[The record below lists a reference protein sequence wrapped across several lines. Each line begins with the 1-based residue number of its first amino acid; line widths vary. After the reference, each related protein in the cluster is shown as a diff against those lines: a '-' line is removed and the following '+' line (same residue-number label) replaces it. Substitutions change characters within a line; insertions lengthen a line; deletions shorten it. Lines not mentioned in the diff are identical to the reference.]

1 MFGNSPSPKIVAVQ
15 LPDVETHPPG
25 VERPSHLLWA
35 LGFAA
40 LAVGV
45 ALLIGFAVARYPFGF
60 DRHLLLAFRDAADL
74 GRPLGPNALRLAM
87 IDFTALGGGTVL
99 TTVVAV
105 TLGLLAIRRLWLTA
119 GLVLAATLIGS
130 ILSAQAK
137 LLFARPRPELVDHLV
152 EVRGLSFPS
161 GHATNSAII
170 YLTLALLI
178 SQVVPGRAT
187 RRYIIAVAVLLT
199 GIVGVSRVFLGVHW
213 PSDVLAGWTI
223 GTSWALAW
231 WFLGAWLRGRVA
243 GPGE

>member
-1 MFGNSPSPKIVAVQ
+1 MSDGVARPAEI
-15 LPDVETHPPG
+15 LPDIETHAPG

-40 LAVGV
+40 LAVGI
-45 ALLIGFAVARYPFGF
+45 ALLIGFAVERYPFAI
-60 DRHLLLAFRDAADL
+60 DRRLLLAFRDATDL
-74 GRPLGPNALRLAM
+74 SRPIGPDGLRSTM

-99 TTVVAV
+99 TTIVVIA
-105 TLGLLAIRRLWLTA
+105 LGLLAIRRLWLTGA
-119 GLVLAATLIGS
+119 LVLAATVLGS

-137 LLFARPRPELVDHLV
+137 LLFGRPRPELVDHLV

-187 RRYIIAVAVLLT
+187 RRYIIAVAVFLT
-199 GIVGVSRVFLGVHW
+199 GIVGISRVYLGVHW
-213 PSDVLAGWTI
+213 PSDVLAGWSI
-223 GTSWALAW
+223 GTCWALAW
-231 WFLGAWLRGRVA
+231 WFLGAWLRDRVSRA
-243 GPGE
+243 GE